1 MSGFDRFLKDI
12 GATTS
17 AEGTSADNV
26 IPDVIKSLR
35 ARLRE
40 MSDRS
45 PDSATTMDFDLVAHS
60 LDLADESVGRGDF
73 EQAYRHTLDAVIHL
87 GYAARLTEPVEG
99 LEAVINQAF
108 DDAHQSVR

>member
-12 GATTS
+12 GATT
-17 AEGTSADNV
+17 APEGTSADGV
-26 IPDVIKSLR
+26 IPEVIKGLR
-35 ARLRE
+35 VRLQE

-45 PDSATTMDFDLVAHS
+45 PDFSKTMDFDLVQHS
-60 LDLADESVGRGDF
+60 LDRAGESVDRGDF

-108 DDAHQSVR
+108 DEAHQSVR